1 MLITLQLRR
10 IGPIGGMSSNPPSV
24 SGVGT
29 VTANSNARRK
39 RRFSAYKRDVKAVK
53 SVGVIIVIFAMC
65 WFPLSIINLRTALCP
80 SCRVLSVTVFDVFI
94 VLSHANSAINPFIY
108 AYGKDF
114 RVAYKRTIR
123 KIFPWCTRLCN
134 ISAGPN
140 TTIGAVAVGVSMRYG
155 NGGDN
160 STTDEGYRT

>member
-1 MLITLQLRR
+1 
-10 IGPIGGMSSNPPSV
+10 MSSNPPSV
-24 SGVGT
+24 SGAT
-29 VTANSNARRK
+29 APANSHTRRK

-80 SCRVLSVTVFDVFI
+80 ACSVLSVTIFDVFI

-114 RVAYKRTIR
+114 RVAYRRTIC
-123 KIFPWCTRLCN
+123 KLFPWCTKMCH
-134 ISAGPN
+134 ISAGPV
-140 TTIGAVAVGVSMRYG
+140 TTVGAVAMGVSMHYG
-155 NGGDN
+155 NGGEN
-160 STTDEGYRT
+160 SLTDDGYLN